1 MNGYVYVVKGFDE
14 TLVFS
19 TAEKAIVWLR
29 DFLKKENG
37 EILNEEPQE
46 NGDLMIVYEW
56 LDADGGYV
64 TIIQKCKVL

>member
-1 MNGYVYVVKGFDE
+1 MNGYAYVVKGFDE
-14 TLVFS
+14 TMVFS

-29 DFLKKENG
+29 DFLKNG

-56 LDADGGYV
+56 LNADGGNI
-64 TIIQKCKVL
+64 TIIQKCEVL